1 MKNDEMISVKLDRKG
16 GIPLY
21 AQLRDAIGEAIRE
34 RSLAPGDRLP
44 AVASLAKQLKVTAS
58 TVRRA
63 FRDLLE
69 AGSVSSHVGRG
80 TFVADPSE
88 ALGAASST
96 GRSTAK
102 ASPVTSSDPELSQA
116 RRLRMGVA
124 RNLEGLMALT
134 GKPGLIRFTSG
145 VPAPDT
151 VRPGLLEKL
160 VAEALKKGQAAYEG
174 YCRAPGLPELRQAV
188 ADRFRSAGTEV
199 APDQVLITSGS
210 QQAVALLGQSALE
223 SNRRIFCEVPCY
235 SGIFEAFGAMGH
247 WVESVPRDFEGPD
260 PDRLADLAGDG
271 ASMLYVCPELQNP
284 MGVDLTPQRRR
295 AVVEWVAGRDALLIS
310 DEIFHDLHFDGGGP
324 KSLLSDAGPGRTVAI
339 GSLSKSFMC
348 GLRIGWLV
356 SHRDRIL
363 SLLDLKNAMDLGC
376 PPLMQGIADALLRSG
391 EYDAHLRNVRRLY
404 KERCDAALEALDEH
418 MPDGVVWTHPA
429 GGFQMWCE
437 LPTGYSSLALFLLAV
452 ERGVAFLPGPLH
464 DVDHRFVNGFR
475 LAYGSLAP
483 DEIAKGVSLLADA
496 VKELLRHPASDPGL
510 SGVGSFV

>member
-1 MKNDEMISVKLDRKG
+1 MIQVGTGGFGGVWCRDFLPPNIKDGLIEVVAAVDVNPDALRIARKFLHLRDEQCYTDLREAFDANRADFCTVVVPPSVHEQVVDQALAHEMHILSEKPIADSLAASVRIAEKVKLADRK
-16 GIPLY
+16 
-21 AQLRDAIGEAIRE
+21 
-34 RSLAPGDRLP
+34 
-44 AVASLAKQLKVTAS
+44 
-58 TVRRA
+58 
-63 FRDLLE
+63 
-69 AGSVSSHVGRG
+69 
-80 TFVADPSE
+80 
-88 ALGAASST
+88 
-96 GRSTAK
+96 
-102 ASPVTSSDPELSQA
+102 
-116 RRLRMGVA
+116 MGVTMSH
-124 RNLEGLMALT
+124 RFDRDKTTLREELRSGRHGPLDY
-134 GKPGLIRFTSG
+134 LICRFTCDCRQFG
-145 VPAPDT
+145 DW
-151 VRPGLLEKL
+151 
-160 VAEALKKGQAAYEG
+160 AEWRHEMVDPLMVEG
-174 YCRAPGLPELRQAV
+174 AIHHL
-188 ADRFRSAGTEV
+188 D
-199 APDQVLITSGS
+199 I
-210 QQAVALLGQSALE
+210 
-223 SNRRIFCEVPCY
+223 
-235 SGIFEAFGAMGH
+235 
-247 WVESVPRDFEGPD
+247 
-260 PDRLADLAGDG
+260 LADLAGDG

-295 AVVEWVAGRDALLIS
+295 AVVEWVAARDALLIS

-404 KERCDAALEALDEH
+404 KERCDAALEALNEH